1 MLKLVQSSSWLL
13 TTIMKSISAAQHSS
27 VVSLLNDGYSHHEIQ
42 ARTGLGKGT
51 VGRIS
56 KEVERNKENN
66 PGDHPSK
73 LSAHDK
79 QSIVR
84 QISFG
89 KLNNAVQATQFIDSI
104 IPNPVT
110 PQTVRNTLK
119 ESGFYSATKR
129 KVPMLKLTHH
139 QRRLKAA
146 CFHQNWTVKDWERA
160 L

>member
-56 KEVERNKENN
+56 REVERNKENN
-66 PGDHPSK
+66 PGGRPSK
-73 LSAHDK
+73 LSACDK
-79 QSIVR
+79 QSIVH
-84 QISFG
+84 QISSG
-89 KLNNAVQATQFIDSI
+89 KLNNAVQATQFINSI

-110 PQTVRNTLK
+110 PQKVRNTLK
-119 ESGFYSATKR
+119 ESGFYSATKK
-129 KVPMLKLTHH
+129 KVLLKL
-139 QRRLKAA
+139 L
-146 CFHQNWTVKDWERA
+146 V
-160 L
+160 